1 MNRPVAITEGAERA
15 EEPDVALKAAMAVP
29 SSGGEPDG
37 VACSQERAAEFKERG
52 VHMHRLRS
60 ISLLAVSAVLATAGV
75 AYADATPT
83 VTGTVNPGTLSVA
96 STGAAPSFT
105 TTLDGTDQ
113 TLNYSAPLIVTDAT
127 GSGAGWNL
135 TITSTQFDAGSGHKL
150 ATGASSLK
158 SAITEACH
166 TGSTCVDPTDNV
178 SRPVTVPAGAT
189 APTAVSFY
197 NAALATGVGKIDVTP
212 SVDVAVPAS
221 TVPGTYTSDLTI
233 AAVSGP

>member
-1 MNRPVAITEGAERA
+1 MESLAPWERVAEIN
-15 EEPDVALKAAMAVP
+15 
-29 SSGGEPDG
+29 
-37 VACSQERAAEFKERG
+37 ERG

-127 GSGAGWNL
+127 GSGDGWNL
-135 TITSTQFDAGSGHKL
+135 TITSTK
-150 ATGASSLK
+150 
-158 SAITEACH
+158 
-166 TGSTCVDPTDNV
+166 
-178 SRPVTVPAGAT
+178 
-189 APTAVSFY
+189 
-197 NAALATGVGKIDVTP
+197 
-212 SVDVAVPAS
+212 
-221 TVPGTYTSDLTI
+221 
-233 AAVSGP
+233 